1 MRGFRLAA
9 AGACLLLGAG
19 ALCAEELQADRTLD
33 RWELT
38 KLAVARESV
47 ASDLRFFRSL
57 RWWTYGTAGTSAP
70 DSRDLVYV
78 DGDATADT
86 ALPAVP
92 AIHIR
97 GNLATTLQVDG
108 QSEVVIGGSILKN
121 ARIEADGIVVIHV
134 QGDVDGTIACSAMAA
149 VWVAGNLRG
158 EVLTGTPSM
167 HLHVG
172 GDLLGAVRPIS
183 TPALLYIGVAGNAS
197 TSIFAATDR
206 YRYTELQ
213 IAAGTSD
220 LAPGIHRLWT
230 GINGF
235 VAVVGPFAA
244 K

>member
-1 MRGFRLAA
+1 MRGFQLAA
-9 AGACLLLGAG
+9 AGAYLLLGAG
-19 ALCAEELQADRTLD
+19 ALCGEELQPDHTLD

-38 KLAVARESV
+38 KLAVAGESV

-57 RWWTYGTAGTSAP
+57 RWWTPGNAGLE
-70 DSRDLVYV
+70 SRDVVYV

-108 QSEVVIGGSILKN
+108 QSEVVVGGSILKN
-121 ARIEADGIVVIHV
+121 ARIEADGITVIHV
-134 QGDVDGTIACSAMAA
+134 QGDVDGTISCSAMAA
-149 VWVAGNLRG
+149 VWVRGSLRG
-158 EVLTGTPSM
+158 EILTGAPGM
-167 HLHVG
+167 HLNVG
-172 GDLLGAVRPIS
+172 GDLLGTVRPIS
-183 TPALLYIGVAGNAS
+183 TPALLYIRAAGNAP
-197 TSIFAATDR
+197 TSILAAIDR

-220 LAPGIHRLWT
+220 LAPGVHRLWT
-230 GINGF
+230 GSNGF
-235 VAVVGPFAA
+235 VAVVGPFAG